1 MNSCLPDVDDDR
13 ECEWDADDGEEDAE
27 DAARRRH
34 RRDVAVTCDGF
45 RWPKVY
51 IFLWVTWCAISGR
64 VPKRHGF
71 SIWEPISFLEELI
84 TVKKSMASITD
95 GSRSFDL

>member
-34 RRDVAVTCDGF
+34 RRDVAVTCAG
-45 RWPKVY
+45 
-51 IFLWVTWCAISGR
+51 
-64 VPKRHGF
+64 KRQDLHVKPTKGTKF
-71 SIWEPISFLEELI
+71 IPFNVGNEECNL
-84 TVKKSMASITD
+84 
-95 GSRSFDL
+95 

>member
-34 RRDVAVTCDGF
+34 RRDVAVTCDKF

-64 VPKRHGF
+64 VPKKARFLNLGTNFFFGGTYHSKKIYGF
-71 SIWEPISFLEELI
+71 HHRRVSVL
-84 TVKKSMASITD
+84 
-95 GSRSFDL
+95 

>member
-34 RRDVAVTCDGF
+34 WRDVAVTCNRVGGAK
-45 RWPKVY
+45 RY
-51 IFLWVTWCAISGR
+51 ISLR
-64 VPKRHGF
+64 DLP
-71 SIWEPISFLEELI
+71 LEEPN
-84 TVKKSMASITD
+84 
-95 GSRSFDL
+95 